1 MKVKN
6 EKMTAKSRK
15 TMKLF
20 MLTCIGM
27 AFIFQLST
35 FNTAQ
40 AQGPTVLSMRD
51 LLGNYGLDTSWV
63 DDTAGV
69 VRYLNEQ
76 PQDYVALTNLCVS
89 IRTKA
94 QKAIAS
100 IENDYSFR
108 DSILWIDSNTVLG
121 DYPIYEYR
129 LRRLAELMGRMSIK
143 YSRLEQQRI
152 EAEKEAARQRAI
164 EEARRQQEERDR
176 IADELRSNIELHHRA
191 IITACDGVGITNK
204 NKLKELKD
212 LYYSY
217 LMVYNKYD
225 LSTGPASNESI
236 ARLDELNAF
245 QNDMLE
251 NVLGQNSLP
260 YQIENFKNVL
270 KVRCEGGN
278 SDVYRSYS
286 KVFKH
291 TSVPVSFADVKEYED
306 YVNRMRTI
314 ITIQSRY
321 LQTLELRATIASG
334 NEAIATRYGKK
345 YRDVVSAY
353 KDVLSTINQLPAF
366 TTNAESINFIKSL
379 EDFIEAQQIYLDD
392 YSLLEDISARGD
404 TIIRGSQSGKFHDVV
419 DAYRS
424 IEGSLRPI
432 PRFRDAEG
440 AALYEQQLEDVK
452 QVQQCYLTVVK
463 LRDAIAR
470 NEDTLTQARKLDH
483 ILYNGYRLLRRQV
496 DLRPS
501 FTTVE
506 RGRSFISM
514 LNQHIEM
521 QELCISTMNKLKEI
535 DNNDKFITNKDNRLR
550 NISKAYQKLEKAYHG
565 VQEVTNNEDLRRF
578 SRQCDKILE
587 MQQAFITT
595 MRSNTAAE
603 SDNKLRR
610 ENDIEKIRLVI
621 GLK

>member
-1 MKVKN
+1 MKRLVLALL
-6 EKMTAKSRK
+6 MTLPIALWGQNQ
-15 TMKLF
+15 T
-20 MLTCIGM
+20 
-27 AFIFQLST
+27 
-35 FNTAQ
+35 
-40 AQGPTVLSMRD
+40 GPTVLSVKD
-51 LLGNYGLDTSWV
+51 ILNNYGLDTSWV

-69 VRYLNEQ
+69 MQYLGEQ

-94 QKAIAS
+94 QRVIQS
-100 IENDYSFR
+100 IENDYQFR
-108 DSILWIDSNTVLG
+108 DSIIWIDSNTVLA

-176 IADELRSNIELHHRA
+176 TADELRANIELHHRA
-191 IITACDGVGITNK
+191 IITACDGAGISSK
-204 NKLKELKD
+204 SKLKELKD

-225 LSTGPASNESI
+225 LSGGHATNEGISK
-236 ARLDELNAF
+236 LDELNSF

-260 YQIENFKNVL
+260 NQIDNFKNVL

-278 SDVYRSYS
+278 SDIYRSYT

-291 TSVPVSFADVKEYED
+291 TSVPVSFADVKEYEE

-314 ITIQSRY
+314 TTIQARY
-321 LQTLELRATIASG
+321 LQTIEMRATIASG
-334 NEAIATRYGKK
+334 NEAIASRYGKK

-353 KDVLSTINQLPAF
+353 KEVLATVNQLPAF
-366 TTNAESINFIKSL
+366 TTNAESILFIQSL

-392 YSLLEDISARGD
+392 YSALEDISSRSD
-404 TIIRGSQSGKFHDVV
+404 SIIRGAQSRFHDIV
-419 DAYRS
+419 DAYRN

-432 PRFRDAEG
+432 PQFRDAEG
-440 AALYEQQLEDVK
+440 ALLYEQQLEDVRN
-452 QVQQCYLTVVK
+452 VQQCYLNVIK
-463 LRDAIAR
+463 KRDIIAR
-470 NEDTLTQARKLDH
+470 NEDTLTGARKLDR

-496 DLRPS
+496 DLRPQ
-501 FTTVE
+501 FTNVE
-506 RGRSFISM
+506 RGRSFLDM

-521 QELCISTMNKLKEI
+521 QQLCLNTIRKLQTIET
-535 DNNDKFITNKDNRLR
+535 NEKFITDKDNRYR
-550 NISKAYQKLEKAYHG
+550 NISKAYQRIRKAYNG
-565 VQEVTNNEDLRRF
+565 VDEITNTEDLRRY
-578 SRQCDKILE
+578 SRQCDYILE
-587 MQQAFITT
+587 MQEAFIKT
-595 MRSNTAAE
+595 MRGTTAAE
-603 SDNKLRR
+603 SDNKLKR
-610 ENDIEKIRLVI
+610 ENDIEKIRLVV

>member
-1 MKVKN
+1 M
-6 EKMTAKSRK
+6 
-15 TMKLF
+15 
-20 MLTCIGM
+20 
-27 AFIFQLST
+27 
-35 FNTAQ
+35 
-40 AQGPTVLSMRD
+40 LSMRD
-51 LLGNYGLDTSWV
+51 LLSNYGLDSSWV
-63 DDTAGV
+63 DDTAGA
-69 VRYLNEQ
+69 VRYLDEQ
-76 PQDYVALTNLCVS
+76 PQDFVALTNLCVS

-94 QKAIAS
+94 QKALKS
-100 IENDYSFR
+100 IENDYQFR
-108 DSILWIDSNTVLG
+108 DSLIWIDSNTVLG

-129 LRRLAELMGRMSIK
+129 LRRLAEFMGRMSIK

-176 IADELRSNIELHHRA
+176 IADDLRANIELHHRA

-204 NKLKELKD
+204 SKLKELKD

-225 LSTGPASNESI
+225 LSPGSASNESI

-306 YVNRMRTI
+306 YVNRLRTI
-314 ITIQSRY
+314 TTIQARY
-321 LQTLELRATIASG
+321 LQTIELRATIASG

-345 YRDVVSAY
+345 YRDVVSSY
-353 KDVLSTINQLPAF
+353 KDVLATINQLPSF
-366 TTNAESINFIKSL
+366 TTNAESLNFIKSL

-392 YSLLEDISARGD
+392 YSALEDISSRGD
-404 TIIRGSQSGKFHDVV
+404 SIIRSSQSSRFHDIV

-432 PRFRDAEG
+432 PKFRDAQE
-440 AALYEQQLEDVK
+440 AVIYEQQLEDVK
-452 QVQQCYLTVVK
+452 QVQQCYLTVIK
-463 LRDAIAR
+463 MRDAIAH
-470 NEDTLTQARKLDH
+470 NEDSITEARKLDR

-506 RGRSFISM
+506 RGRSFIDM
-514 LNQHIEM
+514 LRQHIEM
-521 QELCISTMNKLKEI
+521 QELCLSTMDKITKI
-535 DNNDKFITNKDNRLR
+535 NNNEDYITNKDNRLR
-550 NISKAYQKLEKAYHG
+550 NIAKAYQRIVKAYHG
-565 VQEVTNNEDLRRF
+565 VDEITNSEDLRRY
-578 SRQCDKILE
+578 SRQCDRILE
-587 MQQAFITT
+587 MQQAFINT
-595 MRSNTAAE
+595 MQGQTAAE

-610 ENDIEKIRLVI
+610 ENDIEKIRLVV

>member
-1 MKVKN
+1 MMVMAMYFVA
-6 EKMTAKSRK
+6 MTAS
-15 TMKLF
+15 
-20 MLTCIGM
+20 
-27 AFIFQLST
+27 
-35 FNTAQ
+35 
-40 AQGPTVLSMRD
+40 AQGPTVLSVRD
-51 LLGNYGLDTSWV
+51 LLPNYGLDSSWV
-63 DDTAGV
+63 DDTAGAI
-69 VRYLNEQ
+69 RYLDEQ
-76 PQDYVALTNLCVS
+76 PQDFVALTNLCVS

-94 QKAIAS
+94 QKAVKS
-100 IENDYSFR
+100 IENDYQFR
-108 DSILWIDSNTVLG
+108 DSLIWIDSNTVLG

-129 LRRLAELMGRMSIK
+129 LRRLAEQMGRMSIK

-176 IADELRSNIELHHRA
+176 MADDLRSNIELHHRA
-191 IITACDGVGITNK
+191 IITACDGIGVTNK
-204 NKLKELKD
+204 SKLKELKD

-225 LSTGPASNESI
+225 LSTGHASNESI

-260 YQIENFKNVL
+260 NQIENFKNVL

-291 TSVPVSFADVKEYED
+291 TSVPVSFADVREYEE
-306 YVNRMRTI
+306 YVNRLRTI
-314 ITIQSRY
+314 TTIQARY
-321 LQTLELRATIASG
+321 LQTIELRATIASG
-334 NEAIATRYGKK
+334 NEAIASRYGKK
-345 YRDVVSAY
+345 YRDVVSSY
-353 KDVLSTINQLPAF
+353 KDVLATINQLPSF

-392 YSLLEDISARGD
+392 YSALEDISARGD
-404 TIIRGSQSGKFHDVV
+404 SIIRGSQSSKFHDIV

-424 IEGSLRPI
+424 IEGALRPI
-432 PRFRDAEG
+432 PKFRDADE
-440 AALYEQQLEDVK
+440 ALIYEQQLEDVK
-452 QVQQCYLTVVK
+452 QVQQCYLTVVS
-463 LRDAIAR
+463 LRNIISR
-470 NEDTLTQARKLDH
+470 NEDSITGARKLDR

-506 RGRSFISM
+506 RGRSFIDM

-521 QELCISTMNKLKEI
+521 QELCLSTINKQKAIEI
-535 DNNDKFITNKDNRLR
+535 NEAFITNKDNRLR
-550 NISKAYQKLEKAYHG
+550 NIAKAYQRVAKAYNG
-565 VQEVTNNEDLRRF
+565 INEITNNEDLRRY
-578 SRQCDKILE
+578 SRQCDRVLE
-587 MQQAFITT
+587 MQGAFIST
-595 MRSNTAAE
+595 MRSPTAAE

-610 ENDIEKIRLVI
+610 ENDIEKIRLVV